1 MKKMFAYLLL
11 FSFIS
16 PANAIVKRIV
26 NVSYEKDYGY
36 SEEVPVE
43 VTFLTGKE
51 LNRATDSYK
60 YSDYDNYGLIWFAKD
75 EVAILKLNSYSVNYG
90 SNGLDNEAFKRI
102 FQFSSYETATQINSN
117 SGRKWRLKAKD
128 YLKWIDPRVER
139 Q

>member
-51 LNRATDSYK
+51 LNKATDSYK

-75 EVAILKLNSYSVNYG
+75 EVALLKLDSYSSNYG
-90 SNGLDNEAFKRI
+90 SEELDNEAFKRI
-102 FQFSSYETATQINSN
+102 FQFSSYETATQVNSTN
-117 SGRKWRLKAKD
+117 NRKWRLEAKD